1 MEHETNPLQPAITI
15 SELNNRLKRMERLFA
30 GTVLGGLAS
39 FVATLAFLHGQA
51 PAEPPKFVERPEPA
65 DATFAGVI
73 CRNFTLV
80 DENGMP
86 RVEIDATVDGP
97 SRIRMRDKNRYE
109 RYRMVADQSDQTFME
124 ILDAKGT
131 KRVVAGSL
139 PDGVCG
145 IDLADREGTT
155 RMVLLVDEDNDCS
168 MTMADG
174 NELERISHS
183 VSAAGNPIS
192 SWRDEEGEMRLVA
205 TVQNEYG
212 GILDLNDGNRK
223 TRVRTFCR
231 NDGTAG
237 TVVFDNEERH
247 RIVMDCDEEGVSA
260 VRWWDELKR
269 LRLVGGTT
277 GQDLM
282 TPTFDVLEADDE
294 KPSWTTPQRK

>member
-65 DATFAGVI
+65 DATFADVI
-73 CRNFTLV
+73 CRSFTLV

-109 RYRMVADQSDQTFME
+109 RYRMVADESDQTFME

-155 RMVLLVDEDNDCS
+155 RMVLLVDEDNDCGIALS
-168 MTMADG
+168 DG
-174 NELERISHS
+174 SGLERMNHGVPAEGS
-183 VSAAGNPIS
+183 PLS
-192 SWRDEEGEMRLVA
+192 SWRDQDGEMRVVA
-205 TVQNEYG
+205 AVEDAFG
-212 GILDLNDGNRK
+212 GFVDLNDGSRR
-223 TRVRTFCR
+223 TRVRSFSR
-231 NDGTAG
+231 NDGFAG
-237 TVVFDNEERH
+237 TVIYDEEERN
-247 RIVMDCDEEGVSA
+247 RVAMDCDADGTA
-260 VRWWDELKR
+260 MIRWWDELQR
-269 LRLVGGTT
+269 LRLLGGTIKT
-277 GQDLM
+277 DMLA
-282 TPTFDVLEADDE
+282 PVFDALDAEEE
-294 KPSWTTPQRK
+294 KPSWKAP